1 MALTNT
7 QTVKTTGVTYD
18 SGANIS
24 QNWIEQSPA
33 GINTFALQDNT
44 LSSAIKV
51 LGSNDVIYIEANFAD
66 YQFKQNGKTIAFS
79 NGTEKVSVTMNSMTN
94 KVQVTATLIFLD
106 GSVTLSNQP
115 KSTKVSITGLDD
127 NEAVKSQKLT
137 TKYADVTIN
146 AASNES
152 AADYFSGLPINTT
165 ETFNLTTAVDIF
177 TPTSNAIVNGIL
189 GTGATINS
197 FDSVVA
203 SGTNNTFN
211 IVDNA
216 TNFAMPASITLS
228 GLQIVNLSRAAAAT
242 GNVTITNTTFG
253 TAVTSLNLVDAN
265 TVTSGTVA
273 ITLNSATSVS
283 AINTGTTGFS
293 TGMVITDGGAGLLQ
307 TVTVQGA
314 VGTLAINGNGITTV
328 NLTTVGGLTTLT
340 AAAAT
345 RALTVNVAGA
355 TGNGLTDATATTVT
369 INNTVTAAG
378 GAGTYTTAAAT
389 TVNFNTTT
397 ANTATITAAT
407 ATTLNVG
414 GSALATLT
422 LTGSTALTAVNV
434 SGTASLAANL
444 TTVATAVTALNFTN
458 TAGTSTV
465 TVNLAT
471 AVTGGAGIEN
481 ITVGAGTAAINL
493 GTGNDT
499 LTLTGAALGAGG
511 TANGGT
517 AGTDV
522 LSMITANAATAS
534 ATTAFATAVTGF
546 ERLLLTTPAASTID
560 LAQLG
565 GYNYVTIGDTAANA
579 LVLNNMVSTGT
590 LVINNTT
597 GAAITG
603 SVTLGGSL
611 GSGVNDSVNIALNN
625 SNAAL
630 AAFGTVVAT
639 NVENIA
645 VVVSDT
651 QVIPT
656 PLVNTLNTLTID
668 DVSMRSL
675 TVSGTD
681 GLAITLT
688 NPATALQT
696 FDASGITSGN
706 ATGNT
711 TNVGVNFTSSA
722 LAFASTVKG
731 TLLGGDVL
739 DFSAALASVSIT
751 ETAGTNTIKGS
762 STIGSTLIGGTGI
775 DTIVGGVGV
784 DTISVG
790 ASAVAITNSVNGAAA
805 ADSISLTGSVGADTL
820 IYGANSTAAG
830 AAGINMDTI
839 ANFATTV
846 DKIQLQISA
855 GTAVTSTLN
864 LVGAAGTTVGAM
876 ATVIND
882 AVSVA
887 TIADV
892 YTQLATDL
900 VAANFAASA
909 TGAGNLVAREVTFAS
924 GAAAGTYLV
933 INDGVA
939 GFQAGNDVV
948 IHLTGATTVVAGDFA
963 YNYVA

>member
-340 AAAAT
+340 ASAAT

-397 ANTATITAAT
+397 ANTATITAAI

-458 TAGTSTV
+458 TAGISTV

-499 LTLTGAALGAGG
+499 LTLTGSALGTGG

-522 LSMITANAATAS
+522 LSMGTANAATAS
-534 ATTAFATAVTGF
+534 ATTALATAVTGF
-546 ERLLLTTPAASTID
+546 ERLTLTTNAASTID

-565 GYNYVTIGDTAANA
+565 GYNYVTIADGGLA
-579 LVLNNMVSTGT
+579 LQLNNMASGGT
-590 LVINNTT
+590 VVIG
-597 GAAITG
+597 GAN
-603 SVTLGGSL
+603 SGGLTMGGTL
-611 GSGVNDSVNIALNN
+611 GSGVNDTLNLALNN
-625 SNAAL
+625 STASL
-630 AAFGTVVAT
+630 VAFGTVAAS

-651 QVIPT
+651 QGTAT

-668 DVSMRSL
+668 DASMRSL

-681 GLAITLT
+681 GLAITLAT
-688 NPATALQT
+688 SATALQT
-696 FDASGITSGN
+696 FDASGITSGT

-775 DTIVGGVGV
+775 DTIVGGAGV

-790 ASAVAITNSVNGAAA
+790 ASAVTITNSVNGAAA

-839 ANFATTV
+839 ANFATTI

-933 INDGVA
+933 IDDGVA